1 MQNTCEKYDNVSYD
15 QHVQDPICW
24 NCYIAGEKCVANVGK
39 KNPKTKQKQTD
50 KAKKNM
56 SFIKRAKM

>member
-1 MQNTCEKYDNVSYD
+1 MYR
-15 QHVQDPICW
+15 

-39 KNPKTKQKQTD
+39 KNPKTKQKQTG
-50 KAKKNM
+50 KANQNM